1 MNKSLLTGFIKAEA
15 LKNNFSACGIS
26 PVQSLPE
33 DEERMETWLAK
44 GMHGS
49 MQYLERNKE
58 KRYNP
63 AKLVEGAQSVITVLY
78 NYYPDKKLPE
88 NNNYKLSKY
97 AYGKDYHFVVKE
109 KLRALLTS
117 IEKKTGKRKA
127 RVFVDSAPVLDRA
140 WARHS
145 GLGFIGKNTLLIN
158 KKLGSFLFIGHIMID
173 LELDYDS
180 EETGNFCGTCTRC
193 IDACPTDALTPF
205 RLDARKCISYL
216 TIENREAIPPEFEGK
231 MRNWIFGCDIC
242 QDVCPWNRFSIP
254 HNEPLFEPSGPLLKM
269 KKQDWENLDK
279 VKFTSLFEE
288 SAVQRTGVKGLKRN
302 IEFVAESATF
312 ESEISE

>member
-26 PVQSLPE
+26 RAQPLPE

-63 AKLVEGAQSVITVLY
+63 AKLVEGAQSVITVLF

-117 IEKKTGKRKA
+117 IEKKTGKRRA

-140 WARHS
+140 WARRS

-231 MRNWIFGCDIC
+231 MRDWIFGCDIC